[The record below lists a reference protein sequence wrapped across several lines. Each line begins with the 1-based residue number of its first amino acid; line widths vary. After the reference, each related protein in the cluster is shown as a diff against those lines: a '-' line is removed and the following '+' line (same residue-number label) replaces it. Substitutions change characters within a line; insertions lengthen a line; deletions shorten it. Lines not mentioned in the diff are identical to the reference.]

1 MKQGCPNLTAT
12 QNMQEATMRP
22 MLILIVTVTQL
33 FLSGAS
39 IAEADSPEDCRISCA
54 AERLAHDL
62 DCPVNENQVSQ
73 HCLHAGE
80 KAFTRCVDSC
90 PPPSSPPSVI
100 RPSIKRY
107 EA

>member
-1 MKQGCPNLTAT
+1 
-12 QNMQEATMRP
+12 MRP
-22 MLILIVTVTQL
+22 MLILIVTVMQL
-33 FLSGAS
+33 LVSGACV
-39 IAEADSPEDCRISCA
+39 AEGDSSGDCRKSCV
-54 AERLAHDL
+54 AERLVHDL
-62 DCPVNENQVSQ
+62 DCPVSENQVSP

-80 KAFTRCVDSC
+80 KAFTRCVDAC

>member
-1 MKQGCPNLTAT
+1 
-12 QNMQEATMRP
+12 MRP

-33 FLSGAS
+33 LLSGAS
-39 IAEADSPEDCRISCA
+39 IAEEDSSGDCRTSCA

-62 DCPVNENQVSQ
+62 DCPVSENQVSQ

-80 KAFTRCVDSC
+80 KAFTRCLDRC